1 MVDARIDGNP
11 ASLEAAA
18 QRAAEILSR
27 ARLPVVAGLGTDV
40 AGASAAILLAERIRG
55 AYDHMRSNEIFTDLD
70 VVRQAGAMMTTPAVA
85 RLHADVLVFI
95 GDDLT
100 AIWPQLIERLAPG
113 QTPQFQLELAPEP
126 RQLIWIAPPKSASI
140 NGVAFKALET
150 LSLQDT
156 LAALRARVAGRP
168 IAASEE
174 ETRKL
179 DEIAAILNKAHYGVF
194 VWGPRKLDRLAIEM
208 ATGLILDLNKTTR
221 FSSLPLGAADD
232 AAGVVQTSGWS
243 TGFPVRTSFGRGYPE
258 HDTWRF
264 DADRLVE
271 SGEADAALWISAYSE
286 AAPGWKRKIPLVAL
300 VPGRD
305 AISKRTTRCGSRSA
319 VPASTTTA
327 RTTRARSAPSS
338 RARRKFNAQQPRL
351 RGVGHRQHRATT
363 RWRRL
368 NADASEGRSH
378 PRSLQQPG

>member
-1 MVDARIDGNP
+1 MVDARIDGKP

-18 QRAAEILSR
+18 ARAAEILSR
-27 ARLPVVAGLGTDV
+27 ARLPVIAGLGTDV
-40 AGASAAILLAERIRG
+40 AGASAAILLAERLRG
-55 AYDHMRSNEIFTDLD
+55 AYDHMRSNEIFADLD
-70 VVRQAGAMMTTPAVA
+70 VLRQAGAMMTTPAVA

-100 AIWPQLIERLAPG
+100 TIWPQLIERLAPG
-113 QTPQFQLELAPEP
+113 ETPPFQLELEP
-126 RQLIWIAPPKSASI
+126 RQFIWIAPPKASPI
-140 NGVAFKALET
+140 EGVAFKALET
-150 LSLQDT
+150 ANLQET

-174 ETRKL
+174 ETRRL
-179 DEIAAILNKAHYGVF
+179 DEIAAILNKAHYGVL
-194 VWGPRKLDRLAIEM
+194 VWGPRQLDRLSIEM

-271 SGEADAALWISAYSE
+271 SGEADAALWISAYSDST
-286 AAPGWKRKIPLVAL
+286 PNWKRNIPLVAL
-300 VPGRD
+300 VPSGAQFTHEPEVRIEIGRPGVDYD
-305 AISKRTTRCGSRSA
+305 AAEFAREVNAIVAREATQRSNL
-319 VPASTTTA
+319 ASA
-327 RTTRARSAPSS
+327 ASVIANI
-338 RARRKFNAQQPRL
+338 AEQI
-351 RGVGHRQHRATT
+351 GG
-363 RWRRL
+363 
-368 NADASEGRSH
+368 DA
-378 PRSLQQPG
+378 

>member
-55 AYDHMRSNEIFTDLD
+55 AYDHMRSNEIFADLD
-70 VVRQAGAMMTTPAVA
+70 VLRQAGAMATTPSVA
-85 RLHADVLVFI
+85 RFHADVLLFI

-100 AIWPQLIERLAPG
+100 LIWPQLMERLAVGEMPL
-113 QTPQFQLELAPEP
+113 LELAPEP
-126 RQLIWIAPPKSASI
+126 RQLIWIAPPKSATI
-140 NGVAFKALET
+140 NGVTFRALET

-174 ETRKL
+174 EKRRF
-179 DEIAAILNKAHYGVF
+179 DEIAAILNKARFAVL
-194 VWGPRKLDRLAIEM
+194 VWGRLDRLSVEM
-208 ATGLILDLNKTTR
+208 ATGLILDLSKTTR
-221 FSSLPLGAADD
+221 FTSLPLGAADN
-232 AAGVVQTSGWS
+232 APGVVQTSGWM
-243 TGFPVRTSFGRGYPE
+243 TGFPVRTSFGRGFPE

-286 AAPGWKRKIPLVAL
+286 ATPQWKKKIPLVAL
-300 VPGRD
+300 APKEARFSKEPQVRIDVGRPGVDHDGADFSREVG
-305 AISKRTTRCGSRSA
+305 AIVAREASKPSDRPSA
-319 VPASTTTA
+319 AQIIASI
-327 RTTRARSAPSS
+327 
-338 RARRKFNAQQPRL
+338 AQQI
-351 RGVGHRQHRATT
+351 GG
-363 RWRRL
+363 
-368 NADASEGRSH
+368 DA
-378 PRSLQQPG
+378 

>member
-1 MVDARIDGNP
+1 MVDAAIDGKP

-18 QRAAEILSR
+18 ARAAEILSR
-27 ARLPVVAGLGTDV
+27 ARLTVVAGLGTDV

-70 VVRQAGAMMTTPAVA
+70 VVRQAGAMMTTPSVA

-100 AIWPQLIERLAPG
+100 AIWPQLIERLASG
-113 QTPQFQLELAPEP
+113 QTPPFQLELEP
-126 RQLIWIAPPKSASI
+126 RKFIWIAPPKGSSSI
-140 NGVAFKALET
+140 DGVAFRALEAT
-150 LSLQDT
+150 NLQET
-156 LAALRARVAGRP
+156 LAALRARVGGRP
-168 IAASEE
+168 IAASET
-174 ETRKL
+174 ETQKL
-179 DEIAAILNKAHYGVF
+179 DEIAAILNHAHYGVF

-208 ATGLILDLNKTTR
+208 VTGLILDLNKTTR

-286 AAPGWKRKIPLVAL
+286 AAPNWKRKIPLVAL
-300 VPGRD
+300 VPKGTQFANEPEVRIVIGRPGVD
-305 AISKRTTRCGSRSA
+305 YDSADYAREVGAIVAHEASQRSNL
-319 VPASTTTA
+319 ASAASVIT
-327 RTTRARSAPSS
+327 SI
-338 RARRKFNAQQPRL
+338 AQQI
-351 RGVGHRQHRATT
+351 GG
-363 RWRRL
+363 
-368 NADASEGRSH
+368 DA
-378 PRSLQQPG
+378 